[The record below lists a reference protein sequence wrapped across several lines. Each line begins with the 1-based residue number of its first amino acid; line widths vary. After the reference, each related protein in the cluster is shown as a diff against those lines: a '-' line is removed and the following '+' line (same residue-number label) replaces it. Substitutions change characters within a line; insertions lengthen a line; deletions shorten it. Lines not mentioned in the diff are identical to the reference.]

1 MDIAILLYEGLT
13 VLDAIGPYEVL
24 QRLPDARTR
33 FVAKKK
39 GLVRSDTGGLGL
51 MADLELGELPKP
63 EVVVVPGGGRGA
75 LEASRDESTLDW
87 LRALHETSRYTTSV
101 CTGALILGA
110 AGILDGLRATTHWAA
125 YPLLESHGAHAVRER
140 VVQEGKVITAAGV
153 SAGID
158 MGLHLAAEI
167 AGPEVAQVI
176 QLSIEY
182 DPQPPFQ
189 CGSAQTAPKRIRELA
204 LAALGREVDSP

>member
-24 QRLPDARTR
+24 QRLPDAHTR
-33 FVAKKK
+33 FVAKQR
-39 GLVRSDTGGLGL
+39 GAVRSDSGGLGL
-51 MADLELGELPKP
+51 LADHALSEVEHP

-75 LEASRDESTLDW
+75 IEASRDEETLDW
-87 LRALHETSRYTTSV
+87 LRALHVSSRYTTSV
-101 CTGALILGA
+101 CTGALILGG

-125 YPLLESHGAHAVRER
+125 LPLLESYGARAVSER
-140 VVQEGKVITAAGV
+140 VVHEGKVITAAGV

-158 MGLHLAAEI
+158 MGLYLAAEI
-167 AGPEVAQVI
+167 AGTEVAQVI

-182 DPQPPFQ
+182 DPKPPFQ
-189 CGSAQTAPKRIRELA
+189 SGSIGTASPEIRERA
-204 LAALGREVDSP
+204 LAALGREVEPA